1 MASLKNG
8 MQKTEL
14 KNLNSLEY
22 RGKTPM
28 DYMKRGKSQTLL
40 TETLKYAKIF
50 IAFTGIR
57 ENRSFDARV
66 GRGAV

>member
-22 RGKTPM
+22 RGKTPIGLHE
-28 DYMKRGKSQTLL
+28 KGKKSNL
-40 TETLKYAKIF
+40 TD
-50 IAFTGIR
+50 R
-57 ENRSFDARV
+57 DP
-66 GRGAV
+66 